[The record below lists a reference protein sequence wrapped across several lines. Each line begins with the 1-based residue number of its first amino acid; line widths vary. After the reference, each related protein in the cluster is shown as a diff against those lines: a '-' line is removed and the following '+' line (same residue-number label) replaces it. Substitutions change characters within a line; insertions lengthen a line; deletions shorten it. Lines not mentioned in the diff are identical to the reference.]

1 MLRICAAFSLGHA
14 CIIPR
19 SCSKSTHAMTPLY
32 SDHPCDRPLHC
43 SHPEQVRRDLANKKG
58 LDKPVK
64 KLTKQEIDKRKA
76 KLDEEATVRHRISLL
91 VAKGTAALRVAVSL
105 ASARE
110 GSFAALRIACVVPAV
125 YSHAQ
130 SALLGRAAHEA
141 LLKIG
146 KAIDPRMRS
155 VSEAVVHSVLR
166 ASEATL
172 SVPQEWMKADLAE
185 LITRTM
191 RRLWAVTHD
200 QEPLDVPSFG
210 FCWPL
215 LQVLLSCLL

>member
-1 MLRICAAFSLGHA
+1 MPHSLMRHGLFLRA
-14 CIIPR
+14 C
-19 SCSKSTHAMTPLY
+19 SCVKWTPDITPLY
-32 SDHPCDRPLHC
+32 LYHPPARTRCIVPI
-43 SHPEQVRRDLANKKG
+43 PEQVRRDLASKKG

-76 KLDEEATVRHRISLL
+76 KLDEEASVRHRISLL

-130 SALLGRAAHEA
+130 SALLGRAAHDA

-172 SVPQEWMKADLAE
+172 AVPQEWMKADLAD

-215 LQVLLSCLL
+215 LQVLLSWVL